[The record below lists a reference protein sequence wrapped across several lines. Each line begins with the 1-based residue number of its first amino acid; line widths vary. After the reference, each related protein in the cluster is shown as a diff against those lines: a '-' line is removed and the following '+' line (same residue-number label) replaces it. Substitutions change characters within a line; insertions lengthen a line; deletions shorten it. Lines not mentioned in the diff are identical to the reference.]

1 MHSCDGSDIDGVRC
15 FLEGVDDQRGD
26 DLVTAA
32 KVFVTAT
39 GLKSTKELGSA
50 AMSDLEGIEK
60 WKDLDLRVRGFV
72 RRAVTLVAEVA
83 RIKTAGP
90 SQGAQSSD
98 TQLTGLMTQLMACGA
113 EISAQLVAS
122 GLASASATVPIEILK
137 RNGLQTLPFGNRPDA
152 AVFQLLE
159 AASKAVSK
167 GYPYLA
173 FVYDEI
179 VRRSRLQRVIAGEM
193 VDLDKE
199 TSTIDRMSLDFAR
212 TRLSM
217 VLKHAGLEAAATA
230 VSAVA
235 EVTQVAAESALAKQQ
250 AAAEALRRRAE
261 QSAMDLARNQLQF
274 EKGGKGDRSNK
285 RKPSSRV
292 DRDGWFGSSK
302 YGKSGEG
309 IGKSSEDGG
318 GGRWY

>member
-1 MHSCDGSDIDGVRC
+1 MAALLMELGA
-15 FLEGVDDQRGD
+15 FLEGVDDQREV

-32 KVFVTAT
+32 KVFVTAM
-39 GLKSTKELGSA
+39 GLKSTIELGSA
-50 AMSDLEGIEK
+50 AMSDLEGFEK
-60 WKDLDLRVRGFV
+60 WKDLDLRVTGCV
-72 RRAVTLVAEVA
+72 RRAVSLAAEMA

-90 SQGAQSSD
+90 SQGALSSD
-98 TQLTGLMTQLMACGA
+98 TQLTGLMTQLMACDA
-113 EISAQLVAS
+113 EISAQLVAR

-137 RNGLQTLPFGNRPDA
+137 RNGSQTLPFGNRPEA
-152 AVFQLLE
+152 AVFQLFE

-173 FVYDEI
+173 VVFDEI
-179 VRRSRLQRVIAGEM
+179 DRRSLSQRVIAGEK

-199 TSTIDRMSLDFAR
+199 TSTIDRMSLDVAR

-217 VLKHAGLEAAATA
+217 VLKHAGLESAATA
-230 VSAVA
+230 VSAGA
-235 EVTQVAAESALAKQQ
+235 EGSQVAAESAHAKQQ

-261 QSAMDLARNQLQF
+261 QSASDLARNQLQF
-274 EKGGKGDRSNK
+274 EIGGKGDQSNK
-285 RKPSSRV
+285 RKPSSRD

-302 YGKSGEG
+302 YGKSGKG
-309 IGKSSEDGG
+309 KGKSSEDGG